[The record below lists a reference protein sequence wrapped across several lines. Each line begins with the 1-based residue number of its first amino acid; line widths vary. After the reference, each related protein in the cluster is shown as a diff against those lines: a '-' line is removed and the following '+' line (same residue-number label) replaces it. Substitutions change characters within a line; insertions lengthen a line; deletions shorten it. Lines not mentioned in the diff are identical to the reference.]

1 MIRFSLPRSLA
12 RGAAVAPIAVAL
24 TIAVAA
30 PAQAPDAARAPV
42 QALDDG
48 LIAIMKN
55 GKKLGLAGRAA
66 QIAPVIDR
74 AFDLPL
80 MTRLAVGPPW
90 VKASPAE
97 RAALQ
102 AAFRKLTINEYARNF
117 DDWSGQA
124 FMIDPKVD
132 ARGGDRLVR
141 TTLTAPREAPV
152 MIAYRVHQVGSDWKI
167 SDVYFRNAISQLT
180 TRRADFEAILA
191 RGWPSALVSHI
202 NALADK
208 R

>member
-1 MIRFSLPRSLA
+1 MHRISLSRSLA
-12 RGAAVAPIAVAL
+12 CGAAMAPFAIVL
-24 TIAVAA
+24 TIAAAA
-30 PAQAPDAARAPV
+30 PAQVPDPARAPV

-48 LIAIMKN
+48 LIAIMKG
-55 GKKLGLAGRAA
+55 GKKLGMAGRAA
-66 QIAPVIDR
+66 QIAPVVDR

-80 MTRLAVGPPW
+80 MTRLAVGLPW
-90 VKASPAE
+90 VKATPAE

-117 DDWSGQA
+117 DDWSGES
-124 FMIDPKVD
+124 FTIDPKVD

-141 TTLTAPREAPV
+141 TTLNVPKSAPV
-152 MIAYRVHQVGSDWKI
+152 SLAYRVHQVGNDWKI
-167 SDVYFRNAISQLT
+167 TDVYFKSAISQLT

-191 RGWPSALVSHI
+191 KGGPSALVSHI

>member
-1 MIRFSLPRSLA
+1 MPRFSQSPLA
-12 RGAAVAPIAVAL
+12 PGLAFASMAL
-24 TIAVAA
+24 TLTLASAA
-30 PAQAPDAARAPV
+30 FAQVPDAARAPV

-48 LIAIMKN
+48 LVAIMKG
-55 GKKLGLAGRAA
+55 GKKLGFAGRAA

-90 VKASPAE
+90 LQASAAD

-117 DDWSGQA
+117 DDWSGES
-124 FMIDPKVD
+124 FTIDPKVD

-141 TTLTAPREAPV
+141 TTLNVPKSAPV
-152 MIAYRVHQVGSDWKI
+152 SLAYRVHQVGSDWKI
-167 SDVYFRNAISQLT
+167 TDVYYKSAISQLT
-180 TRRADFEAILA
+180 TRRADFESILA
-191 RGWPSALVSHI
+191 KGGPSALVSHI

>member
-1 MIRFSLPRSLA
+1 MPRFSLPLSASRAALA
-12 RGAAVAPIAVAL
+12 PLAL
-24 TIAVAA
+24 TLSIATAA
-30 PAQAPDAARAPV
+30 PAQAPDPARAPV

-48 LIAIMKN
+48 LIAIMKS
-55 GKKLGLAGRAA
+55 GKKLGFNGRAA
-66 QIAPVIDR
+66 QIAPVVDR

-80 MTRLAVGPPW
+80 MTRLAVGLPW
-90 VKASPAE
+90 VKATPAE

-124 FMIDPKVD
+124 FVIDAKVD
-132 ARGGDRLVR
+132 ARAGDRLVK
-141 TTLTAPREAPV
+141 TTLTAPRDAPV
-152 MIAYRVHQVGSDWKI
+152 GIAYRVHQVGSDWKI
-167 SDVYFRNAISQLT
+167 TDVYFKSAISQLT

-191 RGWPSALVSHI
+191 KGGPSALVSHI
-202 NALADK
+202 STLADK

>member
-1 MIRFSLPRSLA
+1 MSRFIPLHHASI
-12 RGAAVAPIAVAL
+12 GVVAL

-30 PAQAPDAARAPV
+30 PAQLADPAQTPV

-48 LIAIMKN
+48 LVAIMKG
-55 GKKLGLAGRAA
+55 GKKLGFAGRAA
-66 QIAPVIDR
+66 QIAPVVDR

-80 MTRLAVGPPW
+80 MTRLAVGTPW
-90 VKASPAE
+90 LKASAAE
-97 RAALQ
+97 RTALQ

-124 FMIDPKVD
+124 FAIDPKVD
-132 ARGGDRLVR
+132 ARGGDRLVK
-141 TTLTAPREAPV
+141 TKLSAPRDAPV
-152 MIAYRVHQVGSDWKI
+152 SIAYRVHQVGSDWKI
-167 SDVYFRNAISQLT
+167 TDVYYKNAISQLT

-191 RGWPSALVSHI
+191 KGGPSALISHI